1 MKKLILS
8 LTIGSM
14 LYASVSAAASAPEF
28 KDFVGTWQLRIDHQ
42 NFFVVELDGSNPHL
56 RGVFWRPKGLA
67 VTNNVFQVNDPHPDK
82 FVLVQSEVKGDE
94 LRLTFRDDSKDEMKF
109 FMRRQDGKV
118 ELGIP
123 DVPAEAGLGP
133 WALEKAAPGSTI
145 SEAWQPG
152 RAYMVGDDDTPNVEM
167 GRIYAQDQA
176 ERTQL
181 PFDATK
187 LAASDAARRTRTKE
201 LIDKGLLHTGLD
213 YKQAAF
219 VLQHGDTP
227 NDYLMAHS
235 LAIVAISKGE
245 PTAVWIASASL
256 DRYLWSKQLP
266 QVYGTQTGTSN
277 AGQSTNEPY
286 DRSALPQSLKTQ
298 LGVPPTK

>member
-1 MKKLILS
+1 MKKIILS
-8 LTIGSM
+8 LAIGSM
-14 LYASVSAAASAPEF
+14 LGGPVSAQATEF
-28 KDFVGTWQLRIDHQ
+28 KDFVGTWQLKIDHQ
-42 NFFVVELDGSNPHL
+42 SFFVVELDGSSPNPH
-56 RGVFWRPKGLA
+56 GVFWRPKGLA
-67 VTNNVFQVNDPHPDK
+67 VTNNVFQVNDPHADR
-82 FVLVQSEVKGDE
+82 FVLVQSEIKGDE

-133 WALEKAAPGSTI
+133 WALEKVAPGTSI

-152 RAYMVGDDDTPNVEM
+152 RAYMVGDDDAPNLEM

-176 ERTQL
+176 ERTKQPL
-181 PFDATK
+181 DLNK
-187 LAASDAARRTRTKE
+187 LAVSDAARRARTKE
-201 LIDKGLLHTGLD
+201 LVDKGLLHTGLD

-256 DRYLWSKQLP
+256 DRYLWSKNLP
-266 QVYGTQTGTSN
+266 QVYGTQSSTSKD
-277 AGQSTNEPY
+277 GKSTTEPY

-298 LGVPPTK
+298 LGVPSTK